1 MKPHARIKHRLFS
14 KETVNDLKEQVA
26 YSEQVR
32 QITNRIHAAK
42 DLDQIFVDLT
52 GEILQLLDAERIT
65 LYALDFDKREIYS
78 RFVDPDALGDI
89 KEIRVPIDEGS
100 IAGFV
105 AKNRVIVNLT
115 DAYDKEE
122 LTSVSPSLFFDDS
135 WDKKT
140 GFRTKQ
146 MLTVP
151 ALANTNLLAGVVQ
164 LINKRSEGR
173 FTKEDEDKIQEIGR
187 TLGIALY
194 NQYQLSKKKPTKFD
208 TLVSSNLITQD
219 ELNTAITE
227 AREQQKA
234 VESVLMAKY
243 KIEKKEIGKSLSLFY
258 KCPFIDNEGK
268 SFIPPEL
275 VKNINP
281 SYLKANFW
289 VPMSR
294 NGDTIEVLIDDPN
307 SFQKIQDIKRLFP
320 VKEIKFSVALR
331 EDILRVVNS
340 LTTDLSPGAS
350 QDSIA
355 SIIGELASEEQ
366 DAADQSEGPL
376 LDMNDNVIVRL
387 AHQIIIDAYQA
398 GASDIH
404 IEPYSD
410 KKDTVIRFRVDGNCY
425 EYQKVP
431 PSYRRALASRFK
443 IMSRLDISER
453 RKPQDGKIKFRYQD
467 REIELRVATI
477 PTQGVDNED
486 VVLRILA
493 SSEPI
498 PLEKLNMSERNLQE
512 FKQLLTKPYGIILC
526 VGPTGSG
533 KTTTLHSALGHI
545 NDPETKIW
553 TAEDP
558 VEITQYGLR
567 QVQVLPKIGFDFAAA
582 MRSFLRADPDVIMV
596 GEMRDHE
603 TAEIAIQASLTGH
616 LVFSTLHTNSAVE
629 TITRL
634 LEMGMEPFNFA
645 DALLGIVAQ
654 RLVRTLC
661 KNCKEKY
668 QPSKEE
674 YDALAH
680 GFGEEAFAKLN
691 IPYNDHFFLY
701 RGKGCDD
708 CKQSGYKGRTGLHEL
723 LVATDEIKKII
734 QSRGTTQEI
743 KNLAVERGMMTLLQD
758 GILKC
763 IDGWTDYQQ
772 VKAVALK

>member
-1 MKPHARIKHRLFS
+1 
-14 KETVNDLKEQVA
+14 
-26 YSEQVR
+26 
-32 QITNRIHAAK
+32 
-42 DLDQIFVDLT
+42 
-52 GEILQLLDAERIT
+52 
-65 LYALDFDKREIYS
+65 
-78 RFVDPDALGDI
+78 
-89 KEIRVPIDEGS
+89 
-100 IAGFV
+100 
-105 AKNRVIVNLT
+105 
-115 DAYDKEE
+115 
-122 LTSVSPSLFFDDS
+122 
-135 WDKKT
+135 
-140 GFRTKQ
+140 
-146 MLTVP
+146 
-151 ALANTNLLAGVVQ
+151 AGVVQ
-164 LINKRSEGR
+164 LMNKKSEDR

-194 NQYQLSKKKPTKFD
+194 NQYQLSRKKPTRFD

-243 KIEKKEIGKSLSLFY
+243 KIEKTEIGKSLSLFY
-258 KCPFIDNEGK
+258 KCPFIENEGK

-289 VPMSR
+289 VPMR
-294 NGDTIEVLIDDPN
+294 CNGDTIEVLIDDPN

-331 EDILRVVNS
+331 EDILRIVNS
-340 LTTDLSPGAS
+340 LTTDLSPEAG
-350 QDSIA
+350 QNSIT
-355 SIIGELASEEQ
+355 SILGELAIEEQ
-366 DAADQSEGPL
+366 EAGDQSEGPL

-387 AHQIIIDAYQA
+387 AHQIMIDAYQA

-431 PSYRRALASRFK
+431 PSYRRALTSRFK

-453 RKPQDGKIKFRYQD
+453 RKPQDGKIKIRHQD

-545 NDPETKIW
+545 NNPETKIW

-674 YDALAH
+674 YDALAN
-680 GFGEEAFAKLN
+680 GYGEEAFAKLN
-691 IPYNDHFFLY
+691 IPYNDHFFLT

-723 LVATDEIKKII
+723 LIATDEIKRII
-734 QSRGTTQEI
+734 QSRGTIQEM
-743 KNLAVERGMMTLLQD
+743 KKLAVEQGMMTLLQD
-758 GILKC
+758 GVLKC
-763 IDGWTDYQQ
+763 IDGWTDYKQ